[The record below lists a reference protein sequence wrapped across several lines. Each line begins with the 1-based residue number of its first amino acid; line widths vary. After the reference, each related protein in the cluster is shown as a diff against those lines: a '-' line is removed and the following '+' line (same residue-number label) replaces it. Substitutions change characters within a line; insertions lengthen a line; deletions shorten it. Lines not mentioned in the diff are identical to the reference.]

1 MENSDSLDIKVT
13 KRLMICGKL
22 WVKIRKK
29 PIKFAKYFKVSY
41 HRPGPGNHMVP
52 IPTPKGLYSK
62 GVHEIS

>member
-1 MENSDSLDIKVT
+1 
-13 KRLMICGKL
+13 MICGKL